1 MDPKSPEFMKTML
14 DLRARALAENQ
25 HQESQ
30 LKNALDQQYW
40 RKLNPDMAICGE
52 KSAVPATI
60 PAVDP
65 SVVEKPLRMLF
76 TSGYFELPAIVS
88 GPTLE
93 HMRRCFDVIR
103 EEGWPTGFVFI
114 YDEFWRAFRGSVL
127 ARFLT
132 GALGE
137 GYRQLPYIWGHYVP
151 PNSHGWRPHVD
162 GPPFLGKLT
171 VWLAL
176 TDATLENGCMYVLPR
191 NSQTEKFTDHSL
203 ETESSERADA
213 LSLLQH
219 SRALPAVAGS
229 CLGWGPNVIHWG
241 SVSGPSAP
249 ARLSI
254 SVEFASRDMNPPDEG
269 LTILDADPAAPLPT
283 FETRLHLIASEIK
296 HYEGHFEAGLLA
308 SQSLAREILQRTH
321 VESAT
326 PSA

>member
-1 MDPKSPEFMKTML
+1 MDPKSPEFMKTIQ
-14 DLRARALAENQ
+14 DLRARALAESQ
-25 HQESQ
+25 YQESQ

-40 RKLNPDMAICGE
+40 RKLNPDMKICGE

-60 PAVDP
+60 PDVDP

-103 EEGWPTGFVFI
+103 DEGWPTGFVFI

-132 GALGE
+132 GALGK
-137 GYRQLPYIWGHYVP
+137 GYQQLPYIWGHYVP

-162 GPPFLGKLT
+162 GPPFSGKLT

-191 NSQTEKFTDHSL
+191 NSQTEKSTDHSL
-203 ETESSERADA
+203 ETEIFGRADA
-213 LSLLQH
+213 LNLLQH

-249 ARLSI
+249 PRLSI
-254 SVEFASRDMNPPDEG
+254 SVEFASRDMKPPDEG
-269 LTILDADPAAPLPT
+269 PTILDADPAAPLPT
-283 FETRLHLIASEIK
+283 FVTRLHLIAAEIK
-296 HYEGHFEAGLLA
+296 NYEGRFEAGLLG
-308 SQSLAREILQRTH
+308 SQSLAKEILQRTH